1 MRSLLQ
7 FRRAPAGLCL
17 WALLLAAGG
26 PPPPPPAGGLTE
38 PAPAASTS
46 PAVWPKPP
54 FVAWVGVEATYVR
67 LRADAKSPAVGL
79 LRRGDFVTVR
89 SCEPSCAD
97 EKAWALLSLDGEPG
111 GAVRLSFLKLPPAPE
126 DALVRSSAAR
136 FFYGR
141 VRGSGTDVFAAPEEG
156 APPAGHEEP
165 HRVLSFRP
173 WPGASAA
180 IPEWLER
187 SVGGFVPA
195 GAVGI
200 YEGSTFQGELDP
212 AAPLAFVLAPT
223 RVRFPKGSGKG
234 PLDLARFE
242 RFEVQGLGKDGRVR
256 LEGGSV
262 PRSRVRLA
270 FRRPR
275 PREIPGDA
283 KWVHV
288 DLSEQVLT
296 AYEGDALVYA
306 TLVSAGKDEEMR
318 RTPEGLFRVWRK
330 AMHETMQDTGSDP
343 YYVEEVPWILFFDGS
358 LALHGTFWHDSFGEP
373 ASHGCVNLSLGDADW
388 LFGWAPPVLPLFWH
402 SVMPDALGVPTLWVK
417 IEKAPP
423 GVWP

>member
-7 FRRAPAGLCL
+7 SRHAATGLGL
-17 WALLLAAGG
+17 WALLLAAGA
-26 PPPPPPAGGLTE
+26 PPPPPPE
-38 PAPAASTS
+38 APAEEASSGTTLS
-46 PAVWPKPP
+46 WPEPP
-54 FVAWVGVEATYVR
+54 FAAWVAVEATYVR

-89 SCEPSCAD
+89 SCEPSCGD
-97 EKAWALLSLDGEPG
+97 ERAWAILSLNGESG

-141 VRGSGTDVFAAPEEG
+141 VREGGTDVFAAPEDG
-156 APPAGHEEP
+156 APPAGREEG

-173 WPGASAA
+173 WPKAPAL

-187 SVGGFVPA
+187 AAGGFVPA
-195 GAVGI
+195 AAVDI
-200 YEGSTFQGELDP
+200 YEGSVFQGELDP

-223 RVRFPKGSGKG
+223 RVRFPKDSGKG
-234 PLDLARFE
+234 PLDLTRYE
-242 RFEVQGLGKDGRVR
+242 RFGAQGLTGDGRVR
-256 LEGGSV
+256 LARGSV
-262 PRSRVRLA
+262 PRARVRLA

-275 PREIPGDA
+275 PREIPAEA

-296 AYEGDALVYA
+296 AYEGDTLVYA
-306 TLVSAGKDEEMR
+306 TLVSAGKDEEKR

-330 AMHETMQDTGSDP
+330 AAHETMQDTGDDP
-343 YYVEEVPWILFFDGS
+343 YYVEEVPWILFFQRS
-358 LALHGTFWHDSFGEP
+358 LALHGTFWHDSFGTP
-373 ASHGCVNLSLGDADW
+373 GSHGCVNLSLGDASW
-388 LFGWAPPVLPLFWH
+388 LFEWAPPVLPLFWH
-402 SVMPDALGVPTLWVK
+402 SIMPDALGVPTLWVK